1 MPKPASKTAAARTTA
16 TPAQAE
22 KLAQQLAD
30 KPYGGVKES
39 PEAKAQAVSISL
51 PPAMIERLQDAALAN
66 KRGGGD
72 LKTVSAIVRDALERA
87 GY

>member
-39 PEAKAQAVSISL
+39 AEAKAQAVSISL
-51 PPAMIERLQDAALAN
+51 PPAMIEKLQDAALAN